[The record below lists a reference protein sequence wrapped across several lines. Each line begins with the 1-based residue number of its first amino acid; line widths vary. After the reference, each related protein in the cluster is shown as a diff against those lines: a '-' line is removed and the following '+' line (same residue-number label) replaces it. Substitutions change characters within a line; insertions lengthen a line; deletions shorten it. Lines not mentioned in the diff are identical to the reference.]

1 MKLQNELSI
10 YDENINKALSKR
22 LEYKNDNLSSDTKI
36 QILISS
42 TINLLINYILSEKS
56 DKNKINNIIIYDIS
70 DMNYYLLT
78 IVLILIN
85 IFKILTISIERKLS
99 KNKIR
104 VDRSKEK
111 KKNKIKIDY
120 FDIKKDSNKIN
131 KIKNMIYIGVF
142 IIKFLIIIGFINQ
155 TKSNNIIFCNSK
167 ITLKIKGEGKSKIL
181 GKYEIIDYLEE
192 IYINKIQTNIS
203 TNNKYYFKEKENIVE
218 LILNDN
224 INTCEDMFL
233 ECINITEIN
242 LSNFHTSQVTEM
254 NYMFGSCSSLTSL
267 DLSNFNTSKVINMA
281 NMFESCS
288 SLTSLD
294 LSSFDTSQVSV
305 IDKMFYSCSSLTSL
319 DLSNFNTSNVIDMSY
334 MFYSCLSLTSL
345 NLSNFNTSQVTN
357 IEYMFYNCSNLE
369 YINLNNLDESK
380 LNGYKNMFSNVPVN
394 IVICIG
400 EKLTQNKNLIEL
412 NHLNCKVV
420 NCSNNWKLIQK
431 KIVNNNECIEN
442 CNKHSIFKFEYNG
455 KCLENCKNGFLYD
468 DNRIITEQC
477 KCELDKCLLCPNVAL
492 KKNLCTKCN
501 INYYPK
507 ENDPLNI
514 GEYINCYNQSEE
526 GYYLDNNTIYKKC
539 YHTCKSCNI
548 KGNDFTHNCIECN
561 DNLFNVTINNFLN
574 CYEKCNYYYYFDH
587 ENNLHCTMNLSCPEE
602 YPKLIETTK
611 ECIKVDYNNEN
622 TTINSLNNEIYEI
635 IYTSI
640 NLLNSETNKNID
652 TTINSLNYETNKNI
666 DTTINSLNYET
677 NKNIDTTIN
686 SLNYNE
692 EIDYYNY
699 ILKKIEGDFTSE
711 NYDTTHLDNG
721 KDDIITNGKITTT
734 LTTIK
739 NQKNNINNNVTRIDL
754 GECETLLRNFYNI
767 SINESLYI
775 KKIDIIQDGM
785 KTLKVEYNVYAKLFG
800 KNLIKLNLTVC
811 KKNKISILIP
821 FVINDNLDK
830 FNISSGYYNDICYI
844 TTSEDGTDILLK
856 DRQKEYIDKDK
867 IACQEDCDF
876 SEYNYDTFI
885 VKCSCEIKECSESF
899 ADMNINKQK
908 LLENFINIKS
918 IINFNFLKC
927 YKKLFNKLGIINNIG
942 CYIIFSIILFHIITI
957 FVFTGK
963 QFNSLKKKLK
973 KIIALKENESNN
985 TNLISKI
992 HRLNTKKKSL
1002 NKYNIKKYSK
1012 KIMFNIKNALNESR
1026 IKINLKKIKNNKD
1039 KKENIKKYIDEE
1051 INGASYKFAILFD
1064 KRNYCQYYISL
1075 LKTQHNLISALFNNN
1090 DYNCG
1095 IIKINLF
1102 FIGFTIEYTINAL
1115 FYNDDTM
1122 HKIYESKGDFDLN
1135 EQLPIIF
1142 YSTIISMILN
1152 YPLNF
1157 LALTN
1162 DTFIN
1167 IKQNKSKIN
1176 ILKKSKKLIKTI
1188 TIKFVLYFIVS
1199 FLFLLFFW
1207 FYISMFG
1214 VIYKNTQKHL
1224 LKDTLLS
1231 FELSLIIPFIIYLF
1245 PGIFRI
1251 PALSNSNKKR
1261 VCLYNF
1267 SKFLQSF

>member
-1 MKLQNELSI
+1 MMLQNELSI

-85 IFKILTISIERKLS
+85 IFEILTISIERKLS

-120 FDIKKDSNKIN
+120 FEIKKDSNKIY

-167 ITLKIKGEGKSKIL
+167 ITLKIKGEGKSTIL
-181 GKYEIIDYLEE
+181 GNNEIINYLEE
-192 IYINKIQTNIS
+192 IYINKIQTNI
-203 TNNKYYFKEKENIVE
+203 NKNTEYYFKEKENIVE

-224 INTCEDMFL
+224 INTCGDMFL
-233 ECINITEIN
+233 GCINITEIN

-267 DLSNFNTSKVINMA
+267 DLSNFNTSKVTNMA

-380 LNGYKNMFSNVPVN
+380 LNDYKNMFSNVPVN
-394 IVICIG
+394 IVICID
-400 EKLTQNKNLIEL
+400 EKLTQNIILTEL
-412 NHLNCKVV
+412 NDLNCKVV

-431 KIVNNNECIEN
+431 KIGNNNECIEN
-442 CNKHSIFKFEYNG
+442 CNKHSIYKFEYNG

-468 DNRIITEQC
+468 DNGIITEQC

-666 DTTINSLNYET
+666 DTTINSLNY
-677 NKNIDTTIN
+677 
-686 SLNYNE
+686 NE

-830 FNISSGYYNDICYI
+830 FNISSGYYNDICYT

-856 DRQKEYIDKDK
+856 DRQNEFIDKDK
-867 IACQEDCDF
+867 VVCQEDCDF
-876 SEYNYDTFI
+876 SEYDYDTF
-885 VKCSCEIKECSESF
+885 VAKCSCKVKKCSDSF
-899 ADMNINKQK
+899 ADMNINKKK
-908 LLENFINIKS
+908 LLENFKNIKN
-918 IINFNFLKC
+918 IINFEFLKC
-927 YKKLFNKLGIINNIG
+927 YNKLFNKKGILNNIGFFILLAINLFHILSILIFIIHQFSVIINKINNILDLSQSSKTPL
-942 CYIIFSIILFHIITI
+942 IKKNEKREKIVKHKTHRPKDKKISIH
-957 FVFTGK
+957 K
-963 QFNSLKKKLK
+963 NNNKKKYKK
-973 KIIALKENESNN
+973 KI
-985 TNLISKI
+985 
-992 HRLNTKKKSL
+992 
-1002 NKYNIKKYSK
+1002 YIKKP
-1012 KIMFNIKNALNESR
+1012 LNENK
-1026 IKINLKKIKNNKD
+1026 IKINSKNLENYQD
-1039 KKENIKKYIDEE
+1039 RKENVKIFL
-1051 INGASYKFAILFD
+1051 IN
-1064 KRNYCQYYISL
+1064 
-1075 LKTQHNLISALFNNN
+1075 
-1090 DYNCG
+1090 
-1095 IIKINLF
+1095 
-1102 FIGFTIEYTINAL
+1102 
-1115 FYNDDTM
+1115 
-1122 HKIYESKGDFDLN
+1122 HKI
-1135 EQLPIIF
+1135 
-1142 YSTIISMILN
+1142 
-1152 YPLNF
+1152 
-1157 LALTN
+1157 
-1162 DTFIN
+1162 
-1167 IKQNKSKIN
+1167 
-1176 ILKKSKKLIKTI
+1176 
-1188 TIKFVLYFIVS
+1188 
-1199 FLFLLFFW
+1199 
-1207 FYISMFG
+1207 
-1214 VIYKNTQKHL
+1214 
-1224 LKDTLLS
+1224 
-1231 FELSLIIPFIIYLF
+1231 
-1245 PGIFRI
+1245 
-1251 PALSNSNKKR
+1251 
-1261 VCLYNF
+1261 
-1267 SKFLQSF
+1267 